1 MVLLKLLCEVV
12 VICGSRALP
21 PELNSMEYR
30 KTNPRPPIFY
40 FTFSTLCHENTKLSF
55 HHITISSY
63 SKKKKRKKIQ
73 LQRFLQSPTSNPTL
87 QGPRL
92 SNADLDQRIAF
103 RDNTT
108 VQLQYSL
115 TPDSADALALAL
127 P

>member
-63 SKKKKRKKIQ
+63 SKKKKKEKN
-73 LQRFLQSPTSNPTL
+73 PTSTLSPKPNKQPNPA
-87 QGPRL
+87 GPPL
-92 SNADLDQRIAF
+92 I
-103 RDNTT
+103 
-108 VQLQYSL
+108 
-115 TPDSADALALAL
+115 
-127 P
+127 